1 MAMVPAPPTEY
12 PRGAPDTDIGRAG
25 PLVRVV
31 RDQRVAFLLVG
42 GINTLLGL
50 LWFVF
55 FHLTV
60 GPLAGYM
67 VTLLCAHVAA
77 VLCAFV
83 LHRRLVFR
91 VRGQVWLDLARFE
104 LVNLSA
110 LAINAALLP
119 IAVELVRL
127 AVLPA
132 QLLVTG
138 VTVVLSFFAHRGFSF
153 YRREHRATGW
163 PHEDKS

>member
-1 MAMVPAPPTEY
+1 MAMLPAPPTVY
-12 PRGAPDTDIGRAG
+12 PRETPDTRTGRSA
-25 PLVRVV
+25 PLFRVV
-31 RDQRVAFLLVG
+31 RDQRVTFLVVG

-50 LWFVF
+50 LWFVL
-55 FHLTV
+55 FHVTV
-60 GPLAGYM
+60 GQLAGYM

-91 VRGQVWLDLARFE
+91 VRGHVWLDLARFE

-119 IAVELVRL
+119 LAVEVVSL

-132 QLLVTG
+132 QLVVTG

-153 YRREHRATGW
+153 YRREHRATGR
-163 PHEDKS
+163 PHEDQS